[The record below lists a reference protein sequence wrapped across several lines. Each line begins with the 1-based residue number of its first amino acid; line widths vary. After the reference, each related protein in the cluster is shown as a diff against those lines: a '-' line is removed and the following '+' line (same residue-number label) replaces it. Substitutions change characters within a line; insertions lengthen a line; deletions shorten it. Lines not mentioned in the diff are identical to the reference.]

1 MKPDKWEE
9 LERNCPLRD
18 RTWDKALL
26 YEYLVWSCYRDV
38 EEQLHSFFEKHK
50 CDERLAGLLFEFLL
64 DEDYDG
70 SESQIGAAYYIAR
83 LDKGLLRRKKE
94 LLLAAQ
100 QNEVFWKRP
109 FQDDGYLEWL

>member
-1 MKPDKWEE
+1 MKSNKWEK
-9 LERNCPLRD
+9 LKKNYPIKD
-18 RTWDKALL
+18 GVWDKELL

-38 EEQLHSFFEKHK
+38 EEWLHSFFAKHQS
-50 CDERLAGLLFEFLL
+50 DERLADLLFEFLL
-64 DEDYDG
+64 DDYYDG

-83 LDKGLLRRKKE
+83 LDREVLSKKKE

-109 FQDDGYLEWL
+109 FQDDSYLEWL